1 MSKTLV
7 IILAVAGTIGLGVW
21 GIYAF
26 LIMMSG
32 MELIP
37 IRTERLEGLSKP
49 RFINLIAPSSQ
60 DHIHALFLEITG
72 NVNDGGVLTLNYN
85 DTIIYK
91 TITLPQGD
99 IRFMYDGGDWYSTN
113 CLLKFVP
120 NSDTTQGHLKIDY
133 KFYGE

>member
-7 IILAVAGTIGLGVW
+7 IILTIGLGIL

-26 LIMMSG
+26 LVIMSG
-32 MELIP
+32 MEPIP
-37 IRTERLEGLSKP
+37 FRTERLEVLSKP
-49 RFINLIAPSSQ
+49 RSVNLIAPSNQ
-60 DHIHALFLEITG
+60 KHINALTLDISG
-72 NVNDGGVLTLNYN
+72 QLNDGGVLTMIYN
-85 DTIIYK
+85 DTTIYK
-91 TITLPQGD
+91 TVVLSAGD
-99 IRFMYDGGDWYSTN
+99 VKFKYDSDWYSTN